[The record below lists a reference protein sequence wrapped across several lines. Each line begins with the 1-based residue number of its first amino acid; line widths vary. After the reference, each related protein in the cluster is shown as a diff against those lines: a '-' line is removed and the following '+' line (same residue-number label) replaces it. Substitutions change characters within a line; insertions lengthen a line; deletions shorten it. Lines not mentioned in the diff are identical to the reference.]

1 MTHKRFIEILE
12 DAKYPYEL
20 ELGKIIVYSPP
31 MKEYFSLARDEIPPN
46 IVFKNKGNVFLNN
59 IEELPSG
66 IEFRNG
72 GDIQM
77 GELKDLPS
85 DVVIANG
92 GTIFLRSIE
101 KIHPGV
107 EFNNGQGK
115 YLESVSF
122 LSVFLGD
129 KNNIHT
135 ECKIDRINN
144 RRLINFMIK
153 KGLFI

>member
-1 MTHKRFIEILE
+1 
-12 DAKYPYEL
+12 
-20 ELGKIIVYSPP
+20 
-31 MKEYFSLARDEIPPN
+31 
-46 IVFKNKGNVFLNN
+46 LNN

-77 GELKDLPS
+77 GELKELPS